1 MKALFNFLLTEPLNN
16 TLVFL
21 YSYITLQDLGIAIIL
36 LTFIIRLIL
45 FPLFY
50 KSFRSQAILQ
60 KLQPEIEK
68 IQQLHKH
75 DREKQALA
83 MMELYK
89 NHKVNP
95 LSGFLIILIQLP
107 VLIALYQLF
116 LNLPSD
122 LNATF
127 LNFINLKEAN
137 LVIVFLAAALQYL
150 QGKLSLPQVRPEQ
163 QNQASFKMAKNM
175 VFLGPILTVVFL
187 YTLPSAVGLYWLA
200 TTVFS
205 IFQQIYINKS
215 LKKDYGTGATNS

>member
-1 MKALFNFLLTEPLNN
+1 MKALFNFLLTEPLVN
-16 TLVFL
+16 TLTFL
-21 YSYITLQDLGIAIIL
+21 YSYVTLQDLGIAIIL

-50 KSFRSQAILQ
+50 KSFRNQAILQ
-60 KLQPEIEK
+60 RLQPEVEK

-95 LSGFLIILIQLP
+95 LSSFLVILIQLP

-116 LNLPSD
+116 LNLPAGLD
-122 LNATF
+122 ATF
-127 LNFINLKEAN
+127 LNFIDLKQRNLP
-137 LVIVFLAAALQYL
+137 IVFLAAALQYL
-150 QGKLSLPQVRPEQ
+150 QGKLSLPPVKPGQE
-163 QNQASFKMAKNM
+163 NQPSFKMAKNM

-205 IFQQIYINKS
+205 IVQQIYINKS
-215 LKKDYGTGATNS
+215 LKNDHGTSSTSN

>member
-1 MKALFNFLLTEPLNN
+1 MTKLFNFLLTEPLTN

-21 YSYITLQDLGIAIIL
+21 YDYITLQDLGIAIIL

-95 LSGFLIILIQLP
+95 LSGFLIILVQLP

-116 LNLPSD
+116 LHLPPD
-122 LNATF
+122 LSATF

-137 LVIVFLAAALQYL
+137 LVIVFLAATLQYL
-150 QGKLSLPQVRPEQ
+150 QGKLSLPRVRPEQ